1 MAVVVVEKV
10 ELGLPDFDVETEKK
24 VFVVVVVVE
33 PVAAQVV
40 VVVVVVDPLQ
50 LDTSLPL
57 CPIARCWLAAVVE
70 LDSQDRRK
78 VSPAF

>member
-1 MAVVVVEKV
+1 MAVVVVERV

-24 VFVVVVVVE
+24 VFVVAVVVE
-33 PVAAQVV
+33 PVAAQ
-40 VVVVVVDPLQ
+40 VVVVVDPLQ

>member
-24 VFVVVVVVE
+24 VFVVAVVVE
-33 PVAAQVV
+33 PVAAQ

-70 LDSQDRRK
+70 LDLQDRRK

>member
-24 VFVVVVVVE
+24 VFVVAVVVE
-33 PVAAQVV
+33 PVAAQ

-57 CPIARCWLAAVVE
+57 CPIARCWLAAVIE